1 MNTTYAHSNQTPA
14 AQDVRDR
21 LLARLPAIERR
32 LSLNG
37 IATAVLDGGADGT
50 PVVLLH
56 GPGACGAQWAR
67 SIRAL
72 VPTHRVIAPDLPGH
86 GATAMFDGVPD
97 PARVS
102 GWLEDL
108 IDCTCAVPPVLVGHT
123 LGGAVAAHFA
133 STHGDSV
140 AALVLVDAL
149 GLVEFSPTQAFG
161 SALHAFLSAPTAL
174 SHDRLW
180 SQCLFDAA
188 AVAKRFGEEWALIK
202 AYSLA
207 CAQQPERLAALGALM
222 AQFGLPAISPATL
235 KAIKPPTT
243 LIWGRH
249 DRATALA
256 AAEECARRYRW
267 NLLVIDGAA
276 DDPTL
281 DQPELYLA
289 ALRRVLESAAIRRAS

>member
-1 MNTTYAHSNQTPA
+1 MNTTYAHSTHSPA
-14 AQDVRDR
+14 VQDLRER

-37 IATAVLDGGADGT
+37 VATAILEGGDGL

-72 VPTHRVIAPDLPGH
+72 VPTHRIIAPDLPGH
-86 GATAMFDGVPD
+86 GDSGMFDGVPD
-97 PARVS
+97 SERVC

-108 IDCTCAVPPVLVGHT
+108 IECTCDVPPVLVGHT
-123 LGGAVAAHFA
+123 LGGAVAARFA
-133 STHGDSV
+133 STHGERV

-149 GLVEFSPTQAFG
+149 GLVEFSPTRAFA
-161 SALHAFLSAPTAL
+161 SALHEFLSAPAAL

-180 SQCLFDAA
+180 SQCLFDVA
-188 AVAKRFGEEWALIK
+188 AVEKRLGEEWALIK

-207 CAQQPERLAALGALM
+207 CAQQPEKLAALGALM
-222 AQFGLPAISPATL
+222 EQFGLPAIPPATL
-235 KAIKPPTT
+235 AAIKPPTT

-249 DRATALA
+249 DQATAPA
-256 AAEECARRYRW
+256 AAEQCSRRFRW
-267 NLLVIDGAA
+267 NLHVIDGAA

-281 DQPELYLA
+281 DQPELFLA
-289 ALRRVLESAAIRRAS
+289 ELRRVLDSAAIRRAS